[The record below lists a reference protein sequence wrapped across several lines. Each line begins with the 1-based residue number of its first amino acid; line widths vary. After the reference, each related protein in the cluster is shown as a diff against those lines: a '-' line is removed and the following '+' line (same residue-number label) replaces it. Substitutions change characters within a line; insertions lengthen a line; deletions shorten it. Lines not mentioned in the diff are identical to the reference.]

1 MSNWCKLVNFN
12 HIFVQAV
19 FLLSQCFASQI
30 VSALIIV
37 DGFIFQ
43 PKLAD
48 SKFTMFLNSCSIY
61 ISGCLVKKL
70 SKFQFRIVTI

>member
-1 MSNWCKLVNFN
+1 MSNWCKLVNFD

-19 FLLSQCFASQI
+19 FPLIQCFAPQI
-30 VSALIIV
+30 VYTIIIV

-43 PKLAD
+43 SNLAD
-48 SKFTMFLNSCSIY
+48 SKFAMFLNSCSIY
-61 ISGCLVKKL
+61 ISGCLVKRL